1 MPSEMPQTGAE
12 AEEAAVAPDEAGVQV
27 VEVEEEADR
36 QLPRD
41 EETMSEL
48 KTNNCLVD

>member
-1 MPSEMPQTGAE
+1 MPQTGAE

-27 VEVEEEADR
+27 VEAEVEEEADR